1 MIRVNVVVEGQT
13 EESFVNNVLA
23 RVLWPRNILL
33 SARLLGVPGHKG
45 GRPNYARLKKDVL
58 LSLRQD
64 RTAFCSMMLD
74 LYGLGPGF
82 PGTPLPPR
90 FSGIEKAAQIEDA
103 VKNEILRPYSR
114 PASRHSVLA
123 LYSSARIRGPAFQRP

>member
-1 MIRVNVVVEGQT
+1 VIRVNVVVEGQT

-23 RVLWPRNILL
+23 RVLWPRNIIL

-45 GRPNYARLKKDVL
+45 GRPNYARLKKDLL

-74 LYGLGPGF
+74 LVHEYEGLLFSDPEGF
-82 PGTPLPPR
+82 AGCIHQVRLADHFRQIRDDFPTP
-90 FSGIEKAAQIEDA
+90 EDSFDR
-103 VKNEILRPYSR
+103 VLNLRGLLDS
-114 PASRHSVLA
+114 
-123 LYSSARIRGPAFQRP
+123 